1 MLRNDHGKI
10 RLVWREVFARVLRRL
25 VLLITSS
32 NRMLVENVKLTFAKF
47 SLVSNSVQMSLK
59 ALFAF
64 ELLSTMIFT
73 D

>member
-1 MLRNDHGKI
+1 MLRNDQGKI

-32 NRMLVENVKLTFAKF
+32 NRILVENVKLTFAKF
-47 SLVSNSVQMSLK
+47 SLVSNSVQMCLK

-64 ELLSTMIFT
+64 ELLSTMFFT